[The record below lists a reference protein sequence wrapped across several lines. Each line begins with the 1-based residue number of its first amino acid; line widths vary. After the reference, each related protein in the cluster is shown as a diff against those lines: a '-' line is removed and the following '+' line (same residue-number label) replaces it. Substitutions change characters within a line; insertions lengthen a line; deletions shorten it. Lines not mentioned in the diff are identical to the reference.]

1 MEIGEDEED
10 SKTFQAI
17 TWELLD
23 NNGQKFRRK
32 EQQFIR
38 VNALWKK
45 CYEWGTISFILD
57 CLFFVSSCH
66 LIGYDILSESF
77 FIKAGKKNLEIV
89 TGIHL

>member
-17 TWELLD
+17 TWELSD

-38 VNALWKK
+38 VNALWKSAPNK
-45 CYEWGTISFILD
+45 TQSNKTYL
-57 CLFFVSSCH
+57 
-66 LIGYDILSESF
+66 
-77 FIKAGKKNLEIV
+77 KIV
-89 TGIHL
+89 CFLLAIVI